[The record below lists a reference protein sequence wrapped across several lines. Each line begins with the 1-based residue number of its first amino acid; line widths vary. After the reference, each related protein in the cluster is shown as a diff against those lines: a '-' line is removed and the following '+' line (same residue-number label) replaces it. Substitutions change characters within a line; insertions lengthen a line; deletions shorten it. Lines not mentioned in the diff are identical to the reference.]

1 MEDIYRFEFTA
12 REVTLLMGAV
22 ITSQVEDEEF
32 VKNYPEDVE
41 LVETLRKTIKEYEA
55 LRDKL
60 RKDYK

>member
-12 REVTLLMGAV
+12 REVSLLMGAV

-41 LVETLRKTIKEYEA
+41 PVETLRKTIK
-55 LRDKL
+55 
-60 RKDYK
+60 